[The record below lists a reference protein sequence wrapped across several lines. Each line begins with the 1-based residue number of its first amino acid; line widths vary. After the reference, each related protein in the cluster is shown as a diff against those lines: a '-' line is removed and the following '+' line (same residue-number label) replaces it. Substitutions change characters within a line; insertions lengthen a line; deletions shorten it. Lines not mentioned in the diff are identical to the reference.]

1 VRTLANEWSREQ
13 LLKLYQISI
22 DEYRFEVKLN
32 TDRMIHYIVANSI
45 ILSIGTGL
53 LKLDS
58 ARPINLFVAFVFMA
72 GAFAAYLGIRAIRRG
87 HTYYHRTIHKK
98 TVIEDLLGLTAP
110 IDKYHGATLAISST
124 LGQADVLRIVNDP
137 ESWLAAD
144 DPKKGSIVHA
154 AMLVLRMLMGM
165 DILGAIAAVALVFG
179 PLPYIPWP

>member
-1 VRTLANEWSREQ
+1 
-13 LLKLYQISI
+13 
-22 DEYRFEVKLN
+22 
-32 TDRMIHYIVANSI
+32 
-45 ILSIGTGL
+45 
-53 LKLDS
+53 
-58 ARPINLFVAFVFMA
+58 
-72 GAFAAYLGIRAIRRG
+72 
-87 HTYYHRTIHKK
+87 
-98 TVIEDLLGLTAP
+98 
-110 IDKYHGATLAISST
+110 LAISST